1 MLFSHVIVGFIL
13 ISRLKRGEISIHCS
27 IFISI
32 SFRNI
37 AADVV
42 RRLLG
47 MGSILIYMEI
57 RVSTEDRGGEEERM
71 TGM

>member
-1 MLFSHVIVGFIL
+1 MSK
-13 ISRLKRGEISIHCS
+13 RTRGEISIKSS
-27 IFISI
+27 ICISI